1 MNQIEEKNWRNRIM
15 EIDQKLKSEHDMRQN
30 ALNKM
35 QQENL
40 KFQFEKMK
48 MN

>member
-1 MNQIEEKNWRNRIM
+1 MNQIEEKNRRNRIM
-15 EIDQKLKSEHDMRQN
+15 EIDQKLKSEYDMRQN

>member
-15 EIDQKLKSEHDMRQN
+15 VIDQKLKSEQDMRQN
-30 ALNKM
+30 ALNNM

-40 KFQFEKMK
+40 KF
-48 MN
+48 